1 MKKKI
6 LKKQKRKIK
15 KYTSKKKFKHK
26 IKFRNRKE
34 INDKPKLL
42 IKISLILFLIILY
55 AFSFKNNNDDIQK
68 DQSKILEELISF
80 ENSLNLNEEVFN
92 EFRRIN
98 SENKLIEENPNF
110 KRSKNP
116 DVSVLMIIHNQAYYL
131 HKGLRSIQNQ
141 SLKNIE
147 IIIIDDC
154 SEDNSIDLIKNYQ
167 KEDERIIL
175 ISHDTNEGKIKS
187 RSDGVRIAKGKYIA
201 LIDGDD
207 ALIHKDII
215 KNSLYIA
222 QKGNLD
228 CVQFL
233 INYYRYGKFEEI
245 VTEFN
250 FTNNSYIITQPEL
263 SNKYFGPYRDLKYLL
278 RNRNIYSKFIKNEL
292 FQKMLDFIGPE
303 YTDDYINIA
312 EDTIMAVA
320 LYHLANSFYCM
331 RESGY
336 FYSYGEENRVIKNNN
351 RKCKPNDK
359 LKDFSTFKYIKFLVD
374 KSSNN
379 EKEKNNIYD
388 ELFFLGHTN
397 YLRNDYKLEK
407 RHYQILF
414 FIYDK
419 MLEWSELSKE
429 KHDYIENLRNKTLEK
444 KIKDNTD

>member
-1 MKKKI
+1 MKKKF
-6 LKKQKRKIK
+6 KKIK

-34 INDKPKLL
+34 MNDMPKLL

-55 AFSFKNNNDDIQK
+55 AFSFKNNNVDIQK

-263 SNKYFGPYRDLKYLL
+263 SNKYFGSYRDLKYLL

-292 FQKMLDFIGPE
+292 FQKMLDFIGPK

>member
-1 MKKKI
+1 MKKKF
-6 LKKQKRKIK
+6 KKIK

-116 DVSVLMIIHNQAYYL
+116 DVSVLMIIHNQANYL

-263 SNKYFGPYRDLKYLL
+263 SNKYFGSYRDLKYLL

-429 KHDYIENLRNKTLEK
+429 KHDYIENLRNKKKKK

>member
-1 MKKKI
+1 MKKKF
-6 LKKQKRKIK
+6 KKIK

-207 ALIHKDII
+207 ALIHKDIL

-444 KIKDNTD
+444 KIKDSTD

>member
-1 MKKKI
+1 MKKKF
-6 LKKQKRKIK
+6 KKIK

-26 IKFRNRKE
+26 IIFRNRKE

-55 AFSFKNNNDDIQK
+55 AFTFQNNNVDIQK

-80 ENSLNLNEEVFN
+80 ENSLNLNEKVFN

-187 RSDGVRIAKGKYIA
+187 RADGVRIAKGKYIA

-207 ALIHKDII
+207 ALIHKDIL

-429 KHDYIENLRNKTLEK
+429 KHDYIERLRNKTLEK
-444 KIKDNTD
+444 KIKDSTD

>member
-1 MKKKI
+1 MKKKF
-6 LKKQKRKIK
+6 KKIK

-92 EFRRIN
+92 EFRKIN

-175 ISHDTNEGKIKS
+175 ISHDSNEGKIKS
-187 RSDGVRIAKGKYIA
+187 RADGVRIAKGKYIA

-278 RNRNIYSKFIKNEL
+278 KNRNIYSKFIKNEL
-292 FQKMLDFIGPE
+292 FQKMLDFIGPQ

-429 KHDYIENLRNKTLEK
+429 KHHYIENLRNKTLEK

>member
-1 MKKKI
+1 MHQTK
-6 LKKQKRKIK
+6 KIK

-68 DQSKILEELISF
+68 AQSKILEELISF

-429 KHDYIENLRNKTLEK
+429 KHDYIERLRNKTLEK
-444 KIKDNTD
+444 KIKDSTD

>member
-1 MKKKI
+1 MKKKF
-6 LKKQKRKIK
+6 KKIK

-207 ALIHKDII
+207 ALIHKDIL

-336 FYSYGEENRVIKNNN
+336 FYSYGEENRVIQNNN

>member
-1 MKKKI
+1 MKKKF
-6 LKKQKRKIK
+6 KKIK

-116 DVSVLMIIHNQAYYL
+116 DVSVLMIIHNQANYL

-263 SNKYFGPYRDLKYLL
+263 SNKYFGSYRDLKYLL

-292 FQKMLDFIGPE
+292 FQKMLDFIGPK

>member
-1 MKKKI
+1 MKKKF
-6 LKKQKRKIK
+6 KKIK

-278 RNRNIYSKFIKNEL
+278 KNRNIYSKFIKNEL
-292 FQKMLDFIGPE
+292 FQKMLDFIGPQ

-429 KHDYIENLRNKTLEK
+429 KNNYIENLRNKTLEK

>member
-1 MKKKI
+1 MKKKF
-6 LKKQKRKIK
+6 KKIK

-245 VTEFN
+245 ITEFN

-263 SNKYFGPYRDLKYLL
+263 KNKYFGPYRDLKYILK
-278 RNRNIYSKFIKNEL
+278 NRNIYSKFIKNEL

-444 KIKDNTD
+444 KIKDNTILINN

>member
-1 MKKKI
+1 MKKKF
-6 LKKQKRKIK
+6 KKIK

>member
-1 MKKKI
+1 MKKKF
-6 LKKQKRKIK
+6 KKIK

-116 DVSVLMIIHNQAYYL
+116 DVSVLMIIHNQANYL

-207 ALIHKDII
+207 ALIHKDIL

>member
-1 MKKKI
+1 MKKKY
-6 LKKQKRKIK
+6 KKIK

-263 SNKYFGPYRDLKYLL
+263 SNKYFGSYRDLKYLL

>member
-1 MKKKI
+1 MKKKF
-6 LKKQKRKIK
+6 KKIK

-207 ALIHKDII
+207 ALIHKDIL

-263 SNKYFGPYRDLKYLL
+263 SNKYFGSYRDLKYLL

>member
-1 MKKKI
+1 MKKKF
-6 LKKQKRKIK
+6 KKIK

-429 KHDYIENLRNKTLEK
+429 KHDYIERLRNKTLEK
-444 KIKDNTD
+444 KIKDSTD

>member
-1 MKKKI
+1 MKKKF
-6 LKKQKRKIK
+6 KKIK

-245 VTEFN
+245 ITEFN

-263 SNKYFGPYRDLKYLL
+263 KNKYFGPYRDLKYILK
-278 RNRNIYSKFIKNEL
+278 NRNIYSKFIKNEL
-292 FQKMLDFIGPE
+292 FQKMLDFIGSE

-444 KIKDNTD
+444 KIKDNID

>member
-1 MKKKI
+1 MKKKF
-6 LKKQKRKIK
+6 KKIK

-207 ALIHKDII
+207 ALIHKDIL

-429 KHDYIENLRNKTLEK
+429 KHDYIERLRNKTLEK
-444 KIKDNTD
+444 KIKDSTD

>member
-1 MKKKI
+1 MKKKF
-6 LKKQKRKIK
+6 KKIK

-278 RNRNIYSKFIKNEL
+278 KNRNIYSKFIKNEL
-292 FQKMLDFIGPE
+292 FQKMLDFIGPQ

>member
-1 MKKKI
+1 MKKKF
-6 LKKQKRKIK
+6 KKIK

-34 INDKPKLL
+34 LNDKPKLL

-374 KSSNN
+374 KSSNK

>member
-1 MKKKI
+1 MKKKF
-6 LKKQKRKIK
+6 KKIK

-55 AFSFKNNNDDIQK
+55 AFSFQNNNVDIQK

-207 ALIHKDII
+207 ALIHKDIL

-444 KIKDNTD
+444 KIKDSTD

>member
-1 MKKKI
+1 MKKKF
-6 LKKQKRKIK
+6 KKIK

-55 AFSFKNNNDDIQK
+55 AFSFQNNNVDIQK

-292 FQKMLDFIGPE
+292 FQKMLDFISSE

-351 RKCKPNDK
+351 RKCKLNDK

-429 KHDYIENLRNKTLEK
+429 KHDYIERLRNKTLEK
-444 KIKDNTD
+444 KIKDSTD

>member
-1 MKKKI
+1 MKKKF
-6 LKKQKRKIK
+6 KKIK

-187 RSDGVRIAKGKYIA
+187 RADGVRIAKGKYIA

-245 VTEFN
+245 ITEFN

-263 SNKYFGPYRDLKYLL
+263 KNKYFGPYRDLKYILK
-278 RNRNIYSKFIKNEL
+278 NRNIYSKFIKNEL

-303 YTDDYINIA
+303 YADDYINIA

-336 FYSYGEENRVIKNNN
+336 FYSYGEENRVIQNNN

-429 KHDYIENLRNKTLEK
+429 KHGYIENLRNKTLEK
-444 KIKDNTD
+444 KIKDSTD

>member
-1 MKKKI
+1 MKKKF
-6 LKKQKRKIK
+6 KKIK

-207 ALIHKDII
+207 ALIHKDIL